1 MDRDKS
7 KEQES
12 GISRDNG
19 KDRAIAFGS
28 QSTDTG
34 GDTGTRRNDLYSDQR
49 RGEGKELQQR
59 DQSRIG
65 NQIGLEHER
74 LLNTLQRVSGRTGE
88 KDRTAANTNRA
99 IDSSQSS
106 FKQAKQLITATNTS
120 IGEREQQTQ
129 QREQHAQQVLEAS
142 QQAQKEISRGIELEL

>member
-1 MDRDKS
+1 
-7 KEQES
+7 
-12 GISRDNG
+12 
-19 KDRAIAFGS
+19 FGS
-28 QSTDTG
+28 QSTHTG

-65 NQIGLEHER
+65 NQIGLKHER
-74 LLNTLQRVSGRTGE
+74 LFNTLQRAGGRTGE